1 MDRRVKRTKKILYE
15 ALLTLMQNKSIN
27 KITVKELTELADI
40 NRKTFYLHYTDIF
53 DMIDQIK
60 ENILLEFNDIISKHK
75 FTSVTKEDLYLLLNE
90 IIIFIDTNY
99 DILSI
104 LLGPHI
110 NADSNFIY
118 KLKIIMKERCIDI
131 WSNIFPNG
139 NLKNY
144 DYFYSFAFSGFIGLI
159 QNWISL
165 ERQDS
170 IEYLTK
176 LSNGIL
182 NTCSIILNQP
192 ELD

>member
-15 ALLTLMQNKSIN
+15 SLLKLMKNKDIN
-27 KITVKELTELADI
+27 KITIKELTELADI
-40 NRKTFYLHYTDIF
+40 NRKTFYLHYNDIF

-60 ENILLEFNDIISKHK
+60 EKILLEFKDIVSKHK
-75 FTSVTKEDLYLLLNE
+75 FVSETKEDLYLLLKE
-90 IIIFIDTNY
+90 IIIFIDDNY

-104 LLGPHI
+104 FLGPHI

-139 NLKNY
+139 SLKNY

-165 ERQDS
+165 ERKDS

-176 LSNGIL
+176 LSNEMFDNCSVIL
-182 NTCSIILNQP
+182 NKP
-192 ELD
+192 ELN